1 MKRLVLLLLTATLCL
16 GLDTFCEIWDTD
28 RPDASP
34 YGHPGLNSYCHLWA
48 STPLYFWGRYP
59 AIFAGIR

>member
-1 MKRLVLLLLTATLCL
+1 MAGL
-16 GLDTFCEIWDTD
+16 GLDTFCEIWDAD